1 METIVGGSSSDD
13 ISGGS
18 ARNIYN
24 GGPNGSDDFS
34 DFGGDDGDANLP
46 ALAASDDT
54 YKGFT
59 SGTGNDFVIDYGGMA
74 DKLDLRPLETSHV
87 YFDSFSA
94 DGNATNGN
102 ESLKIVINHTTSVN
116 VYGHFSPILSGQEN
130 GRMEQIIFSNE
141 VVTSAAELNSLM

>member
-1 METIVGGSSSDD
+1 MGGSSSDD

-18 ARNIYN
+18 ARNTYN
-24 GGPNGSDDFS
+24 GDPNGSDDFS

-59 SGTGNDFVIDYGGMA
+59 SGTGYDFVIDYWGTA

-94 DGNATNGN
+94 DGKATNGN
-102 ESLKIVINHTTSVN
+102 ESLKKVINNPTSVN

-130 GRMEQIIFSNE
+130 ARIEQIIFSNQ

>member
-1 METIVGGSSSDD
+1 MGGSSSDD
-13 ISGGS
+13 ISDGS
-18 ARNIYN
+18 ARNTYN

-54 YKGFT
+54 TYKGFT
-59 SGTGNDFVIDYGGMA
+59 SGTGYDFVIDYWGTT

-94 DGNATNGN
+94 DGKATNGN
-102 ESLKIVINHTTSVN
+102 ESLKKVINNPTSVN

-130 GRMEQIIFSNE
+130 ARIEQIIFSNQ

>member
-1 METIVGGSSSDD
+1 MGGSSSHD

-18 ARNIYN
+18 ARNTYN

-59 SGTGNDFVIDYGGMA
+59 SATGHDIVTDYGGTA
-74 DKLDLRPLETSHV
+74 DELDLRPLESSEV
-87 YFDSFSA
+87 YFDAFGQDA
-94 DGNATNGN
+94 NGSDK
-102 ESLKIVINHTTSVN
+102 SLKIVINDTTSVT
-116 VYGHFSPILSGQEN
+116 VFGHFSPAYPSQEN

-141 VVTSAAELNSLM
+141 TITSAAELNSLM